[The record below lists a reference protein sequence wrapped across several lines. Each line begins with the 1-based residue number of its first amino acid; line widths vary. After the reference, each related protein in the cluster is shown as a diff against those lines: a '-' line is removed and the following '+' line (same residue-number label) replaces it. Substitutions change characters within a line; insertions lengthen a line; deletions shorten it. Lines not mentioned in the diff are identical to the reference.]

1 MANSTRSKWEYLL
14 FRILY
19 MILFWLLSRLAWVFV
34 GIFTVVQ
41 LLFVMIRDE
50 KQPDL
55 LKLSD
60 SVVKFARQSGEFLTF
75 QSEYKPFP
83 FNDWP
88 EPDEVN
94 ASAAGKGDGQS

>member
-1 MANSTRSKWEYLL
+1 MAKSTRSKWEYLL

-34 GIFTVVQ
+34 GMFTIVQ
-41 LLFVMIRDE
+41 LLFVMIRGE

-55 LKLSD
+55 LRLSD
-60 SVVKFARQSGEFLTF
+60 SVVKFARQSGEFLVF
-75 QSEYKPFP
+75 KSEYKPFP

-88 EPDEVN
+88 
-94 ASAAGKGDGQS
+94 AADPLGQSDKEAS

>member
-1 MANSTRSKWEYLL
+1 MAKSTRSKWEYLL

-55 LKLSD
+55 LRLSD
-60 SVVKFARQSGEFLTF
+60 SVVKFARQSGDYLVFK
-75 QSEYKPFP
+75 SDYKPFP

-88 EPDEVN
+88 
-94 ASAAGKGDGQS
+94 AADPFEGGSQESDRS